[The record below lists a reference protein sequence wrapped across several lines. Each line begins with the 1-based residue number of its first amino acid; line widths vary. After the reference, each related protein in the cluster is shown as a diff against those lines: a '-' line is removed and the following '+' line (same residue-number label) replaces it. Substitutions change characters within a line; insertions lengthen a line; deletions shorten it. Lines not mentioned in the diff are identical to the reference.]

1 MAVRLRHV
9 VKDRGDV
16 LLGLHQRDTRA
27 LSAFGLRF
35 KRNHVLKL
43 LGDDE
48 VANLDRHDGDAPVR
62 HLLLDGFAKLLVK
75 LMTAHDHVLERRAA
89 DGVAQGR
96 LRGKRHGEV
105 AILHFSAGLFGVPD
119 NPEQHGVHVERYKV
133 AGQRL
138 LSAERRGIH
147 ALIDAQRAEF
157 EQRDGEEQPRAR
169 KAVEPAEAH
178 DHDAFPV
185 HAHMY
190 RRQDGEAHNHGD
202 DDPRER
208 ELAERENE
216 RRKHNRERDKS
227 EHHRDHHRAVSRGF
241 LRRVGA
247 ICVRRNAELH
257 FGAAIRVLLP
267 LRVGLILELSH
278 DPFSSSS
285 RTKTPSSECHH
296 MPCRFR
302 GILSRTLR
310 QARPPPAQVL
320 R

>member
-1 MAVRLRHV
+1 M
-9 VKDRGDV
+9 
-16 LLGLHQRDTRA
+16 
-27 LSAFGLRF
+27 S
-35 KRNHVLKL
+35 
-43 LGDDE
+43 
-48 VANLDRHDGDAPVR
+48 
-62 HLLLDGFAKLLVK
+62 
-75 LMTAHDHVLERRAA
+75 AHDHVLERRAA

-105 AILHFSAGLFGVPD
+105 AILHFGASLFGIPD

-138 LSAERRGIH
+138 LGAERRGIH

-157 EQRDGEEQPRAR
+157 EQWDGEEQPRAR
-169 KAVEPAEAH
+169 KAVEPAETH
-178 DHDAFPV
+178 NHDAFPV

-190 RRQDGEAHNHGD
+190 RRQDGEAHDHGD
-202 DDPRER
+202 DDPCER
-208 ELAERENE
+208 ELPEHEDRCRE
-216 RRKHNRERDKS
+216 HDRERDES
-227 EHHRDHHRAVSRGF
+227 EHHRDHHRTVSRGF

-247 ICVRRNAELH
+247 IRVRRNAELH
-257 FGAAIRVLLP
+257 FRAAIRVLLL

-278 DPFSSSS
+278 DPSSSS
-285 RTKTPSSECHH
+285 LRTKTPSSECRH